1 MIPSVFEI
9 RKDIEALADV
19 IAAAVVKRQRPND
32 DLVSLRELHRE
43 FGRTW
48 VDRHIA
54 AGTFV
59 GMRTGANRNARV
71 KYSRMEAISQLE
83 AERQHRVMVV
93 AKFSSFA
100 KQGGEQI

>member
-9 RKDIEALADV
+9 RRDIEAMADV

-32 DLVSLRELHRE
+32 DLVTLRELHKE

-54 AGTFV
+54 AGTFK
-59 GMRTGANRNARV
+59 GMRTGPNANARL
-71 KYSRMEAISQLE
+71 KFSRLEAIAQLE
-83 AERQHRVMVV
+83 AERQHKIVV
-93 AKFSSFA
+93 LEKVKAVNA
-100 KQGGEQI
+100 

>member
-1 MIPSVFEI
+1 MIPSVYEI

-32 DLVSLRELHRE
+32 DLVTLRELHRE

-59 GMRTGANRNARV
+59 GMRTGTNRNAR
-71 KYSRMEAISQLE
+71 KKFSRMEAISQLE
-83 AERQHRVMVV
+83 AERQHKVLVV
-93 AKFSSFA
+93 SKFSTTQEDTKS
-100 KQGGEQI
+100 

>member
-9 RKDIEALADV
+9 RKDIEAMADV

-32 DLVSLRELHRE
+32 DLVTLRELHKE

-54 AGTFV
+54 AGTFK
-59 GMRTGANRNARV
+59 GMRTGPNANARL
-71 KYSRMEAISQLE
+71 KFSRLEVIAQLE
-83 AERQHRVMVV
+83 AERQHKIVV
-93 AKFSSFA
+93 LEKVKAVNA
-100 KQGGEQI
+100 

>member
-1 MIPSVFEI
+1 MIPSVYEI
-9 RKDIEALADV
+9 RKDIEAMADV

-32 DLVSLRELHRE
+32 DLVTLRELHRE

-59 GMRTGANRNARV
+59 GMRTGSNANARL
-71 KYSRMEAISQLE
+71 KFSRLEVIAQLE
-83 AERQHRVMVV
+83 AERQHQVV
-93 AKFSSFA
+93 V
-100 KQGGEQI
+100 KQRIKQA

>member
-9 RKDIEALADV
+9 RRDIEAMADV

-32 DLVSLRELHRE
+32 DLVTLRELHKE

-54 AGTFV
+54 AGTFK
-59 GMRTGANRNARV
+59 GMRTGPNANARL
-71 KYSRMEAISQLE
+71 KFSRLEVIAQLE
-83 AERQHRVMVV
+83 AERQHKMVV
-93 AKFSSFA
+93 IERA
-100 KQGGEQI
+100 KQA